1 MKKSRKILIG
11 MIMFF
16 GMMSVS
22 ERSLEKL
29 PGVPEHLKSHIFFDS
44 YQNGKCVS
52 LIGDVKE
59 IVIFVDSDEGNW
71 TEKEMESVK
80 RVHEKENEKILVEA
94 ENYNVPLQLSA
105 EYFHTNVEQTFDR
118 QEHADWVYEILQNVV
133 AQNECLKNVK
143 LNRTTYRIEMPEGY
157 DFETAYKVNEV
168 PIIIYKKGY
177 GRAFAI
183 QSSSEIGVEYTV
195 LFHQGA
201 AFRHELFHLFG
212 AEDLYVHD
220 EIKLVAGQYFSDS
233 IMYTSNGVVDS
244 LTAYLLGWTPS
255 LSQEAVTFLERTIDI
270 TKQEYNNA
278 KENESYTGQGVRYY
292 NNGIYT
298 GELMRGVAQGYGKMV
313 WDDGDVYEGE
323 WMYNKR
329 HGTGTLV
336 FASGDVYTG
345 EWDEGKKQGYGK
357 YTWKSGSWYEGEW
370 LDDMQHGHGI
380 YHCSKCGETYEAEWE
395 YDERISEKVP
405 IIE

>member
-1 MKKSRKILIG
+1 
-11 MIMFF
+11 
-16 GMMSVS
+16 MMSVS
-22 ERSLEKL
+22 DRSLEKL
-29 PGVPEHLKSHIFFDS
+29 PGVPEHLKSHIFFES
-44 YQNGKCVS
+44 YQNGNCVS
-52 LIGDVKE
+52 LTGDVKE
-59 IVIFVDSDEGNW
+59 IVIFADSDEGNW
-71 TEKEMESVK
+71 TEEEIENVK
-80 RVHEKENEKILVEA
+80 SVHEKENEKILAEA
-94 ENYNVPLQLSA
+94 ENYNVSLQLSA
-105 EYFHTNVEQTFDR
+105 EYFHTNVEQSFDR
-118 QEHADWVYEILQNVV
+118 QEHADWVYAILQNVV
-133 AQNECLKNVK
+133 AQNECLQNVK
-143 LNRTTYRIEMPEGY
+143 LNRTTYRIEMPKGY
-157 DFETAYKVNEV
+157 DFKTAYKVNEV

-195 LFHQGA
+195 LFHQSA

-220 EIKLVAGQYFSDS
+220 EIKLVAGQYLNDS

-255 LSQEAVTFLERTIDI
+255 LSQEAVKFLEQTIDI

-278 KENESYTGQGVRYY
+278 KEDESYTGQGVRYY

-298 GELMRGVAQGYGKMV
+298 GELLRGVAQGYGKMV

-329 HGTGTLV
+329 HGIGTLV

-345 EWDEGKKQGYGK
+345 EWVEGKKQGYGK

-370 LDDMQHGHGI
+370 LKDMQHGHGV

-395 YDERISEKVP
+395 SDERISEKVQ